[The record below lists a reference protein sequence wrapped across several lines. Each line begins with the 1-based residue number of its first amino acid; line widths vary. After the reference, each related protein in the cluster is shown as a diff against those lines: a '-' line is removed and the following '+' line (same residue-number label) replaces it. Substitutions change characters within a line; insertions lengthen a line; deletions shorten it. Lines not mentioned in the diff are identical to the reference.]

1 MSLYLKSWLFTCW
14 IVALIFTISYWLP
27 LFEQLPEPL
36 GLIAGF
42 AFFVGH
48 ALAMLYGFYC
58 PECGLSVYQSKRA
71 LSLDTAQFHIAI
83 AGIAGAIT
91 PARSEM
97 IFTPP
102 RSSPVAS

>member
-58 PECGLSVYQSKRA
+58 PECGLSVYQSKKGFIVGYGPIPHRNCGHCGRDH
-71 LSLDTAQFHIAI
+71 SRT
-83 AGIAGAIT
+83 
-91 PARSEM
+91 E
-97 IFTPP
+97 
-102 RSSPVAS
+102 